1 MKVVFVKNIK
11 GKKIFCVYYFGFI
24 RIIFIRV
31 LIFGSCVLQQF
42 DVGMFIELLVIQLLF
57 FKI

>member
-1 MKVVFVKNIK
+1 MEVVFVKNIK
-11 GKKIFCVYYFGFI
+11 GKKVFYVYYFGFI

-31 LIFGSCVLQQF
+31 LIFGSCVLQYV
-42 DVGMFIELLVIQLLF
+42 DVGMFIELLVIQLLL